1 MSKDP
6 DVSAKGEGGKVLL
19 VEAGRRVC
27 TFDVDWKPDKMGC
40 SLPSLP
46 LPSTGRN

>member
-1 MSKDP
+1 MQ
-6 DVSAKGEGGKVLL
+6 
-19 VEAGRRVC
+19 VEAEAVC

-40 SLPSLP
+40 SLPSQL